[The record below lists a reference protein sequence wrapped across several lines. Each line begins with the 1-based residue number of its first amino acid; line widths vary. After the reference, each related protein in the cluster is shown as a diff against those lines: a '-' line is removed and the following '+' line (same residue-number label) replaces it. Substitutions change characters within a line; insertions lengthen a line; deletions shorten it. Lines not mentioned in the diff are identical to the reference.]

1 MYYDLVSFLTEDGD
15 RLRDLEADQEGAA
28 RLVEDCR
35 KQLAAAD
42 RQHRQYPTLKN
53 RRVKE
58 IYESLTTR
66 ATREHNLIADKFQ
79 AALIEALM
87 QEMAGW

>member
-1 MYYDLVSFLTEDGD
+1 MYHDLSSFLTEEGD
-15 RLRDLEADQEGAA
+15 RLRDLEADQGSAA

-42 RQHRQYPTLKN
+42 RHYRQYPTLKN

-58 IYESLTTR
+58 IYESLVTR
-66 ATREHNLIADKFQ
+66 AVREHNLIADKSQ
-79 AALIEALM
+79 EALM
-87 QEMAGW
+87 QGVVGW